1 LSLDLVPPEVKKA
14 KSVRQQKTE
23 PEEPEPEVDLL
34 GQLSVMLDAEYM
46 LRPSRQAITDIEHGT
61 GKSLSQLAVQ
71 AGSLTLS
78 VAELGF
84 AVAEMMKAYAVDN
97 REAAPSYR
105 NAKAE
110 RCADLIY
117 ENGPVDVSRRLA
129 VIFVGALTGGYTAA
143 GEPKAAGMKTKTEQT
158 PTAD

>member
-1 LSLDLVPPEVKKA
+1 MRKP
-14 KSVRQQKTE
+14 KSE
-23 PEEPEPEVDLL
+23 EEPAEPVVDLL
-34 GQLSVMLDAEYM
+34 GQLRGGIDAEYM
-46 LRPSRQAITDIEHGT
+46 LRPSRQAISNIERAL
-61 GKSLSQLAVQ
+61 GKSLCQLTVQ
-71 AGSLTLS
+71 SGSLALS
-78 VAELGF
+78 VDELGF

-97 REAAPSYR
+97 KEAGPSYR

-129 VIFVGALTGGYTAA
+129 VIFTGALTGGYTAS
-143 GEPKAAGMKTKTEQT
+143 GEPKAAGTTTTEQT